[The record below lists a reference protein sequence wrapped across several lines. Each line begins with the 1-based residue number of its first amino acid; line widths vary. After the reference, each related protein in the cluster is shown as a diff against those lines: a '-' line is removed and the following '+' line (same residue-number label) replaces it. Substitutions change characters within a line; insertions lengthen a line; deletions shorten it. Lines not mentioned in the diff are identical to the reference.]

1 MGEQPKT
8 LNFLPSYLLDLIYFL
23 ELLIGPHSVLTS
35 TEDDACLHHYEDCLS
50 DYAKEE
56 IKRVQ
61 KVLPKNKTLS
71 EMVMPL
77 ILADHEFEN
86 FQMTELLEGQRYL
99 ISLYKKSPDYTVAS
113 KQYKKFVTKDAHELM
128 GALMMI
134 VAELERVGFKR
145 FWLEKRLPQ
154 INETIRNYEQQIG
167 TNTLIEKVNE
177 VLGEPLLSTQTVYL
191 LSFNVNPR
199 VVKVGDFML
208 GSLRLDAH
216 AFTHALLEGFLNAR
230 SIEAALKPFERALKK
245 NKELI
250 QAYRQVKGEYKSLGA
265 YVSSSVKIAFGAYL
279 SEKLGVLEQPQVY
292 LKDKSERALLYY
304 DQMLLS
310 PKEKS
315 QSIEAYLIAVV
326 TVVEL
331 HEEKR
336 G

>member
-99 ISLYKKSPDYTVAS
+99 ISLYKK
-113 KQYKKFVTKDAHELM
+113 FITKDAQELM

-134 VAELERVGFKR
+134 VTELERVGFKR

-154 INETIRNYEQQIG
+154 INETIRNYEQQMG

-177 VLGEPLLSTQTVYL
+177 ALGESLLSTQTVYL

>member
-1 MGEQPKT
+1 M
-8 LNFLPSYLLDLIYFL
+8 
-23 ELLIGPHSVLTS
+23 
-35 TEDDACLHHYEDCLS
+35 
-50 DYAKEE
+50 
-56 IKRVQ
+56 
-61 KVLPKNKTLS
+61 
-71 EMVMPL
+71 
-77 ILADHEFEN
+77 
-86 FQMTELLEGQRYL
+86 
-99 ISLYKKSPDYTVAS
+99 AS

-154 INETIRNYEQQIG
+154 INETIRNYEQQMG

-191 LSFNVNPR
+191 LSFNVNHR

-208 GSLRLDAH
+208 GALRLDAY
-216 AFTHALLEGFLNAR
+216 AFTHALLECSINA
-230 SIEAALKPFERALKK
+230 SPIEAALKPVERPLKK
-245 NKELI
+245 NKALI